1 MLSGSSSTDVD
12 NANSLTSPLIMYC
25 CEGLSSFCIFL
36 IWFIFC
42 QIVCDFFMAGVAGT
56 STPCMYCRCQVR
68 FRNLPVRREVRKLEG
83 ASMCT
88 PVLLKNAHK
97 LFKCVSRVN
106 ADIDVE
112 LRLECG
118 ATYSMTRRGPAA
130 GEGTPRRI
138 MSIIRKAKMTLSCR
152 CKLTLSGNTSA
163 MGFSV
168 ESANDSVE
176 DCDDDSVKSANDSVE
191 DCDDDSVAL
200 ANDCHG
206 AKARVEQ
213 PAFPAIFTEL
223 AKFPVLDWM
232 PETWGSSRI
241 CY

>member
-1 MLSGSSSTDVD
+1 
-12 NANSLTSPLIMYC
+12 
-25 CEGLSSFCIFL
+25 
-36 IWFIFC
+36 
-42 QIVCDFFMAGVAGT
+42 
-56 STPCMYCRCQVR
+56 
-68 FRNLPVRREVRKLEG
+68 
-83 ASMCT
+83 MCT

-118 ATYSMTRRGPAA
+118 ATYSMTRQGPAA

-138 MSIIRKAKMTLSCR
+138 MSIIRKAKMTLACR

-163 MGFSV
+163 MGFSVYEEPV

-191 DCDDDSVAL
+191 DCDNDSVAL

-206 AKARVEQ
+206 AKALGRMPRRREGLSRATGVPCDLYGTCEVSCIRLD
-213 PAFPAIFTEL
+213 AGNMGIFQNL
-223 AKFPVLDWM
+223 LLSLSRRS
-232 PETWGSSRI
+232 GS
-241 CY
+241 